1 MNNKSLP
8 IIILAVV
15 VVSVAVKVFFFSASK
30 VAYIDTAKL
39 MESSIEMQ
47 QLRAKLKAESDKV
60 KANVDTLTMDF
71 QKALQQHEKGLSK
84 MTPKEKQLSEEL
96 LRTKQNQVMQ
106 YRQAVEQKVMQDEQA
121 QSQIILKN
129 INAKITEYGKSKGY
143 KIIFAT
149 ANGNIAYA
157 DESVNITEDI
167 IKELN
172 GK

>member
-1 MNNKSLP
+1 MNNKNLP
-8 IIILAVV
+8 IIGLAVV
-15 VVSVAVKVFFFSASK
+15 LLAIAVKVFFFSASK

-39 MESSIEMQ
+39 MEGSKEIQ
-47 QLRAKLKAESDKV
+47 QIRTKLKTEGERA

-71 QKALQQHEKGLSK
+71 QKALQQHEKGLAK
-84 MTPKEKQLSEEL
+84 MTPNEKKLSEEL

-106 YRQAVEQKVMQDEQA
+106 YRQAVEQKVMQDEQ
-121 QSQIILKN
+121 SQTQVVLKN
-129 INAKITEYGKSKGY
+129 NNAKITEYGKEKGY

-157 DESVNITEDI
+157 DEAINITEEI
-167 IKELN
+167 LKQVN